1 MPDDRA
7 TIAHVLRRTTFG
19 PFPGMTEDLARR
31 GVAATVDK
39 VLAAA
44 PLEPAAPVF
53 DEDADNIVNGPA
65 WQWLQL
71 MANPTAGVHEKM
83 VWFWHGHLTSSHD
96 KVATWDLMWRQHL
109 LLRRHALGNF
119 RELLRAVT
127 VDGAMLQYLDGD
139 GSTAQSPNEN
149 YGREL
154 MELFALGL
162 GNYTQHDVRAAAT
175 ALSGW
180 TVDDGGATPRFDRD
194 SGNGRPVT
202 LLGRQVVDARD
213 VVDAVCDHPACARFI
228 AATIYRYLVGIDPSP
243 DRVGELADVFARA
256 NLEILPLVETIVR
269 HPDFLAATFTRPR
282 YPVEWVTAALAVCGM
297 DDPGLA
303 YDTMTSLG
311 QSPFYPPNV
320 AGWPPGIRWVSP
332 SSAVARA
339 ALAVGAPAI
348 PEIAAAADP
357 VTAAFKRAAIYH
369 PSVTSL
375 AAARGLADGLGR
387 HHPETRAAAVV
398 ALVLSTPEFALA

>member
-1 MPDDRA
+1 MADDRA

-19 PFPGMTEDLARR
+19 PFPGMTEYLARR
-31 GVAATVDK
+31 GVDATLDT

-44 PLEPAAPVF
+44 PLEPVVPVF
-53 DEDADNIVNGPA
+53 DEDADNNLNGPA
-65 WQWLQL
+65 WQWLRL
-71 MANPTAGVHEKM
+71 MANPAAGVHEKM

-127 VDGAMLQYLDGD
+127 MDGAMLQYLDGD

-180 TVDDGGATPRFDRD
+180 TVNDDGAPRFDRSYGN
-194 SGNGRPVT
+194 SGPVP
-202 LLGRQVVDARD
+202 LLGRQVVDAHD
-213 VVDAVCDHPACARFI
+213 VVDVVCDHPACARFI
-228 AATIYRYLVGIDPSP
+228 ATKIHRYLVGIDPSP
-243 DRVGELADVFARA
+243 DRVGELVEVFARA
-256 NLEILPLVETIVR
+256 NLEIVPLVEAIVR
-269 HPDFLAATFTRPR
+269 HPDFLAATFTRAR

-297 DDPGLA
+297 DDPALA
-303 YDTMTSLG
+303 YETMTALG

-332 SSAVARA
+332 SCAVARA

-357 VTAAFKRAAIYH
+357 LTAAFERAAIYE
-369 PSVTSL
+369 PSITSL
-375 AAARGLADGLGR
+375 AAARGLVDSLGR
-387 HHPETRAAAVV
+387 HNPETRAAAVV

>member
-7 TIAHVLRRTTFG
+7 AIAHVLRRTTFG
-19 PFPGMTEDLARR
+19 PFPGMPEDLARY
-31 GVAATVDK
+31 GVDATVDM

-44 PLEPAAPVF
+44 PLQPGAAVF
-53 DEDADNIVNGPA
+53 DEDADNNANGPA
-65 WQWLQL
+65 WQWLRL
-71 MANPTAGVHEKM
+71 MANPAAGVHEKM

-109 LLRRHALGNF
+109 LLRHHALGNF
-119 RELLRAVT
+119 RVLLQAVT

-154 MELFALGL
+154 MELFALGR
-162 GNYTQHDVRAAAT
+162 GNYTQRDVRAAAT

-180 TVDDGGATPRFDRD
+180 TVEDGSAPRFDP
-194 SGNGRPVT
+194 SASNSHPVA
-202 LLGRQVVDARD
+202 LLGRQVVNASD
-213 VVDAVCDHPACARFI
+213 VVDVVCDDPACARFV
-228 AATIYRYLVGIDPSP
+228 AANIHRYLVGIDPSP
-243 DRVGELADVFARA
+243 DRLGELAEVFARA
-256 NLEILPLVETIVR
+256 NLEIGPLVEAIVR
-269 HPDFLAATFTRPR
+269 HRDFLAATFTRPR
-282 YPVEWVTAALAVCGM
+282 YPVEWVTAALAVCGI

-303 YDTMTSLG
+303 YDTMAALG

-320 AGWPPGIRWVSP
+320 AGWPPGSRWVSP
-332 SSAVARA
+332 SCAVTRA

-375 AAARGLADGLGR
+375 AAARGLADRLGR

>member
-7 TIAHVLRRTTFG
+7 RIAHVLRRTTFG
-19 PFPGMTEDLARR
+19 PFPGMPEDLARR
-31 GVAATVDK
+31 GVQATVDT

-44 PLEPAAPVF
+44 PLEPPVPVF
-53 DEDADNIVNGPA
+53 DEDADNNANGPA
-65 WQWLQL
+65 WQWLRL
-71 MANPTAGVHEKM
+71 MANPEAGVHEKM

-139 GSTAQSPNEN
+139 GSSAASPNEN
-149 YGREL
+149 FGREL
-154 MELFALGL
+154 MELFALGR

-180 TVDDGGATPRFDRD
+180 TVDDDGGAPRFDPS
-194 SGNGRPVT
+194 SGNGRPVA

-213 VVDAVCDHPACARFI
+213 VVDVVCDHPACARFI
-228 AATIYRYLVGIDPSP
+228 AAKMHRYLVGIDPSP
-243 DRVGELADVFARA
+243 DRVGELAAVFARA
-256 NLEILPLVETIVR
+256 NLEILPLVEAIVGHR
-269 HPDFLAATFTRPR
+269 DFLAATFTRAR
-282 YPVEWVTAALAVCGM
+282 YPVEWVTAALGVCGI
-297 DDPGLA
+297 DDAGLA
-303 YDTMTSLG
+303 YDTMTALG

-332 SSAVARA
+332 SCAVARA

-357 VTAAFKRAAIYH
+357 VIAAFERAAIYD
-369 PSVTSL
+369 PSIAAL
-375 AAARGLADGLGR
+375 AAARGLADRLSR
-387 HHPETRAAAVV
+387 HNRETRAAAVV

>member
-1 MPDDRA
+1 MADDRA
-7 TIAHVLRRTTFG
+7 AIAHVLRRTTFG
-19 PFPGMTEDLARR
+19 PFPGMTEDLALR
-31 GVAATVDK
+31 GVDATVDM

-44 PLEPAAPVF
+44 PLEPGAAVF
-53 DEDADNIVNGPA
+53 DEDADNNANGPA
-65 WQWLQL
+65 WQWLRL
-71 MANPTAGVHEKM
+71 MANPAAGVHEKM

-96 KVATWDLMWRQHL
+96 KVAAWDLVWRQHL
-109 LLRRHALGNF
+109 LLRHHALGNF
-119 RELLRAVT
+119 RKLLQAVT

-154 MELFALGL
+154 MELFALGRA
-162 GNYTQHDVRAAAT
+162 NYAQRDVRAAAT

-180 TVDDGGATPRFDRD
+180 TVGDGGAPRFDP
-194 SGNGRPVT
+194 SAGNSHPVA
-202 LLGRQVVDARD
+202 LLGRQVVNASD
-213 VVDAVCDHPACARFI
+213 VVDVVCDHPACARFI
-228 AATIYRYLVGIDPSP
+228 AAKVHRYLVGVDPTP
-243 DRVGELADVFARA
+243 DRLGELADVFARA
-256 NLEILPLVETIVR
+256 NLEILPLVEATVR
-269 HPDFLAATFTRPR
+269 HPGFLAASFTRPR

-303 YDTMTSLG
+303 YDTMAGLG

-320 AGWPPGIRWVSP
+320 AGWPPGTRWVSP

-339 ALAVGAPAI
+339 ALAVGAAAI

-357 VTAAFKRAAIYH
+357 VTAAFERAAIYH

-375 AAARGLADGLGR
+375 AAARGLAYRLGR
-387 HHPETRAAAVV
+387 HDAQRRTAAVL